1 MENRIFFGKVTTDN
15 GGVHQLNK
23 GFLIGKKTWFGEL
36 KENDIAIIT
45 EDGNIRNFRKVKSIE
60 KLENN
65 ELKYYFEKILK
76 NDFNPLKRKND
87 ILYTKYFK
95 FDKSSA
101 NLAYRQN
108 PKNFNKLNLNE
119 EYLDKKIEEFEFNKD
134 SYKNIYFLTNED
146 VLKNKN
152 ININS
157 RDVLFIVSNEKEGY
171 KIKDVYN
178 YNDKK
183 IKEKINLK
191 DINITLNI
199 EKYGLENAYKK
210 AIENNETNKM
220 NLLKNIIDSINKEG
234 YYCHPHDKELN
245 ILYDILI
252 VNENTNKKNKKN
264 KDRNIDIDTVKNTY
278 NINNDNNKIKNLD
291 EKLQKTDE
299 ECSYNQIFYGVPGCG
314 KSYKIQQI
322 LVKNNI
328 NGNQTEKILFHPD
341 YSYTDFIG
349 QLEPKL
355 IENKKENKNDV
366 TYDFNPGPFS
376 IILKKALADEN
387 KKYVLVID
395 EINRGNAS
403 AIFGDIFQLLD
414 RNKNG
419 ESEFSIKNEVISKYL
434 LDKRDGIGQ
443 IDEKKVK
450 DIKIPS
456 NLYIFATMNTS
467 DQNVFTL
474 DTAFKRRWNFE
485 KISNIFNDKEDEQY
499 KRIIPEFK
507 NDEGEEI
514 TWGVFQEA
522 INNIINKELINY
534 GINGEDKQLGKY
546 FVKDE
551 ELKNKKK
558 FAYKVLM
565 YLWDDV
571 VKVNRNILFDT
582 ENYST
587 LDEVIEGFLD
597 KNVGIKIFKENF
609 KSLMSHKKDEETKE
623 QK

>member
-1 MENRIFFGKVTTDN
+1 MENRIFFGKVTTKN
-15 GGVHQLNK
+15 GGVQQLNK
-23 GFLIGKKTWFGEL
+23 GFLIGPKNWFGEL
-36 KENDIAIIT
+36 KENDIAIIR
-45 EDGNIRNFRKVKSIE
+45 EDGNIKNFRRVKSIE

-65 ELKYYFEKILK
+65 ELKYYFEKIFE
-76 NDFNPLKRKND
+76 NDFNPLKRRND

-95 FDKSSA
+95 FDKASA
-101 NLAYRQN
+101 NLANMQN
-108 PKNFNKLNLNE
+108 HTNFNKLNLNE

-152 ININS
+152 INP

-191 DINITLNI
+191 DINNTLNI
-199 EKYGLENAYKK
+199 EEYGLENAYKK
-210 AIENNETNKM
+210 AIENNETNKKK
-220 NLLKNIIDSINKEG
+220 LLKNIIDSINKEG
-234 YYCHPHDKELN
+234 YYCHPHDKGLDF
-245 ILYDILI
+245 IYAILI
-252 VNENTNKKNKKN
+252 VNENTNKKS
-264 KDRNIDIDTVKNTY
+264 KDRSTNRDTDRDTVENTY
-278 NINNDNNKIKNLD
+278 NMNDNNKIKNLD

-299 ECSYNQIFYGVPGCG
+299 DCSYNQIFYGVPGCG

-328 NGNQTEKILFHPD
+328 EENQTEKILFHPD

-349 QLEPKL
+349 QLEPRL

-366 TYDFNPGPFS
+366 TYEFNPGPFS

-514 TWGVFQEA
+514 IWGVFQET

-587 LDEVIEGFLD
+587 LDEVIEGFLN
-597 KNVGIKIFKENF
+597 KNVGIKIFKDNF
-609 KSLMSHKKDEETKE
+609 KSIMNYKKDEETKE

>member
-1 MENRIFFGKVTTDN
+1 MENRIFFGKVTTKN
-15 GGVHQLNK
+15 GGVQQLNK
-23 GFLIGKKTWFGEL
+23 GFLIGPKNWFGEL

-45 EDGNIRNFRKVKSIE
+45 EDGNIKNLRRVKSIE

-65 ELKYYFEKILK
+65 ELKYYFEKIFEK
-76 NDFNPLKRKND
+76 DFNPLKKRND

-95 FDKSSA
+95 FDKAST
-101 NLAYRQN
+101 NLANMQN
-108 PKNFNKLNLNE
+108 HTNFNKLNLNE

-134 SYKNIYFLTNED
+134 AYKKIYFLTNED

-152 ININS
+152 ININP
-157 RDVLFIVSNEKEGY
+157 RDVLFIVSNEEDGY
-171 KIKDVYN
+171 KIKEVYN
-178 YNDKK
+178 YNDKR

-210 AIENNETNKM
+210 AIENNETNKK
-220 NLLKNIIDSINKEG
+220 NLLKNIIDSINKEE
-234 YYCHPHDKELN
+234 YYCHPHDKRLDF
-245 ILYDILI
+245 IYAILI
-252 VNENTNKKNKKN
+252 VNENINKKS
-264 KDRNIDIDTVKNTY
+264 KDRNIDGDTVENTY

-291 EKLQKTDE
+291 EKLQKNDE
-299 ECSYNQIFYGVPGCG
+299 DCSYNQIFYGVPGCG

-328 NGNQTEKILFHPD
+328 DEKNQTEKILFHPD

-366 TYDFNPGPFS
+366 TYEFNPGPFS

-434 LDKRDGIGQ
+434 LDKRDGIGP

-514 TWGVFQEA
+514 TWGVFQET

-587 LDEVIEGFLD
+587 LDEVIEGFLN
-597 KNVGIKIFKENF
+597 KNVGIKIFKDNF
-609 KSLMSHKKDEETKE
+609 KSLMSHKRDEETKE